1 MKKTLLLLVLAVA
14 IALMC
19 TPVFAAEPVY
29 GGAAKWHE
37 VSNPPQ
43 LDPHMATDTT
53 SARTAL
59 CMFDTLVTN
68 SNDGQKILP
77 WLAEKW
83 DVSKDGMVWTFKL
96 RKGVRFH
103 KTTEGGKPTANGGRE
118 VTADDWKWSLE
129 RMIRDK
135 SPRAYFIDCVAGY
148 DEMAAGKAKTWS
160 GIKAVDKYT
169 LQFTLK
175 KPFAPF
181 LSVLAY
187 NSLVVVPK
195 EDVTKWGKNFSF
207 HPVGSGAFSFDTWK
221 QDQKL
226 TLKKNPNYWRKDA
239 KGKQLPYLD
248 AFEMVIIPDGTV
260 AWEEFKKG
268 NIDMMREVP
277 DRLVKDAR
285 KLLGKNLLEGPQP
298 GTYYYG
304 FNMSKPPFKGNKK
317 LRHALNY
324 AVDRKR
330 INDLVLEGLFFPA
343 KGILPPSMP
352 GYNKNLKGYEYNP
365 ETAKQLMKEAG
376 FPNGI
381 EVTLQINQNIRH
393 KAVGEAIQAQLAEL
407 GIKANIKVVDWGVH
421 LDMLDRGESEMYRM
435 GWVVDYLDPDN
446 FLFVN
451 LHSSNFGA
459 KGNYS
464 FYKNPEAD
472 KLMEQGR
479 IETNHAK
486 RMAIYQKAEQLIVD
500 DAPWVFLFHYYNN
513 VATQKWI
520 NGAKL
525 PAFGDYTVRMDE
537 VWTTKK

>member
-83 DVSKDGMVWTFKL
+83 DVSKDGRVWTFKL

-118 VTADDWKWSLE
+118 VTADDWKWSFE

-365 ETAKQLMKEAG
+365 EKAKQLMKEAG

-500 DAPWVFLFHYYNN
+500 DAPWMFLFHYYNN

-537 VWTTKK
+537 IWTTKK

>member
-118 VTADDWKWSLE
+118 VTADDWKWSFE

-365 ETAKQLMKEAG
+365 EKAKQLMKEAG

>member
-83 DVSKDGMVWTFKL
+83 DVSKDGRVWTFKL

-118 VTADDWKWSLE
+118 VTADDWKWSFE

-365 ETAKQLMKEAG
+365 EKAKQLMKEAG

-500 DAPWVFLFHYYNN
+500 DAPWMFLFHYYNN

>member
-118 VTADDWKWSLE
+118 VTADDWKWSFE

-304 FNMSKPPFKGNKK
+304 FNMSKPPFKDNKK
-317 LRHALNY
+317 LRHAFNY

-365 ETAKQLMKEAG
+365 EKAKQLMKEAG

>member
-83 DVSKDGMVWTFKL
+83 DVSKDGRVWTFKL

-118 VTADDWKWSLE
+118 VTADDWKWSFE

-365 ETAKQLMKEAG
+365 EKAKQLMKEAG

>member
-83 DVSKDGMVWTFKL
+83 DVSKDGRVWTFKL

-118 VTADDWKWSLE
+118 VTADDWKWSFE

-365 ETAKQLMKEAG
+365 EKAKQLMKEAG

-393 KAVGEAIQAQLAEL
+393 KAVGEAIQAQLSEL

>member
-83 DVSKDGMVWTFKL
+83 DVSKDGRVWTFKL

-118 VTADDWKWSLE
+118 VTADDWKWSFE

-175 KPFAPF
+175 KPFALF

-365 ETAKQLMKEAG
+365 EKAKQLMKEAG